1 MHIYVLIMCTQ
12 FSQDISFK
20 EQEIENL
27 TDITAIFK
35 PRHHSL
41 YKKFPGN
48 KGEEQ
53 IIIQT
58 IE

>member
-1 MHIYVLIMCTQ
+1 MSTQ

-27 TDITAIFK
+27 TSSTAIFK
-35 PRHHSL
+35 PRHHSF

-53 IIIQT
+53 ILIQT

>member
-1 MHIYVLIMCTQ
+1 MSTQ

-27 TDITAIFK
+27 TSRTAIFK
-35 PRHHSL
+35 PIHHSF

-53 IIIQT
+53 ILIQT

>member
-1 MHIYVLIMCTQ
+1 MHTE
-12 FSQDISFK
+12 FSQDTSFK

-27 TDITAIFK
+27 TEITVIFK
-35 PRHHSL
+35 SSHHSFNT
-41 YKKFPGN
+41 KFPGN
-48 KGEEQ
+48 KGKEQ

>member
-1 MHIYVLIMCTQ
+1 MHTQ
-12 FSQDISFK
+12 LSQDISFK

-35 PRHHSL
+35 SIHHSFH
-41 YKKFPGN
+41 KKFPGN